1 LLRSRARWWG
11 KRLELVKEA
20 VPRAGR
26 IAVLSHGDAGSRSM
40 IQEAQK
46 AAPSLGVK
54 VIVVEVRNGDYDG
67 AFARI
72 AAERPDALFVLP
84 TTFFFRDMKPIIA
97 LAAGHRLPAIYECR
111 EQVEE
116 GGLMAYGSNL
126 SGLGRRVAA
135 YVDRIFK
142 GRSRRICPWSSR
154 LARADEVIQ

>member
-54 VIVVEVRNGDYDG
+54 LIVVEVRNGDYDG

-72 AAERPDALFVLP
+72 AGERPDALFVLP

-97 LAAGHRLPAIYECR
+97 LAAGHRLPAIYER
-111 EQVEE
+111 PSRSSNSR
-116 GGLMAYGSNL
+116 GS
-126 SGLGRRVAA
+126 SSSASEVTVAL
-135 YVDRIFK
+135 RNSMRNW
-142 GRSRRICPWSSR
+142 G
-154 LARADEVIQ
+154 